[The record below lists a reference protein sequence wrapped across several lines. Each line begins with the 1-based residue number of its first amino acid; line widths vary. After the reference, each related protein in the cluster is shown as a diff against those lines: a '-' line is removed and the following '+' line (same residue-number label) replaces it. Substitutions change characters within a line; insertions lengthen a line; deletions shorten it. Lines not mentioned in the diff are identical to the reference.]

1 MEDPDVDFRYM
12 ALNDLTNTIL
22 DDPALF
28 GSDDALESKTV
39 TKVIHLVQDKNSE
52 VKNQAVKW

>member
-1 MEDPDVDFRYM
+1 M